1 MKKRLRAIVIAL
13 TALILA
19 LSMAACAD
27 KPEGGGETPPPT
39 SDYTMSITAV
49 GSTTINVSKT
59 VTLRTTVVGTNQKD
73 VTWSSLNED
82 IATVS
87 DRGVVTGV
95 AAGEATIKAT
105 LKIDEN
111 CTATIKI
118 KVEPSVAPETLAI
131 TGADATNTGWTGET
145 CKLDVA
151 VTPAEANTSVTWTSS
166 APDIAAVAADGTVTF
181 KAKGNA
187 TITATSQAD
196 NTKTASVSFTVRE
209 GAFITTL
216 GSSSW
221 NYEKQDAETDPFI
234 QITGDTAD
242 ASKGFNAAYFAGF
255 KGTRFYTEA
264 VFTDWDNTDNTW
276 DWQGFGLGA
285 GLSDSNMRFFTYS
298 HHSPKMT
305 ANNFNKVIVRDEP
318 NSWGALTN
326 RSQIWG
332 GDILNAIQIG
342 EAVKI
347 GMLRDGNEYLY
358 FLNDVLFYC
367 DYTTKYQSV
376 DTYPTVVTYD
386 MPVKVSAFKLVTDSD
401 EIDAILASDK
411 CSKSFSPE
419 NNKVDYVSDAEFAF
433 NSVTYSKDNRLRSIG
448 DRAMVMKN
456 FSIEFDMENL
466 AIGGGAQR
474 FKGATV
480 NFSRYDT
487 ADIVETVGIG
497 TSNANPDNGDAVLGR
512 FFSWK
517 WPDGM
522 EGSAL
527 KTWNETS
534 EPVIT
539 DAAAKHHVQITR
551 TVDEDANKSVF
562 RLFVDG
568 VEYALDFG
576 KDGAESAE
584 IDYIGSYLIWIAGEY
599 TTFKVTEFEID
610 SDIDAADIPASFT
623 LTADKT
629 EIEVNDTLA
638 LACTESGVTYASLDT
653 AVATVSTEGVITA
666 VAPGKA
672 TIAASKTVNGMTV
685 KATFTVTVKALPTVT
700 VTNTK
705 TELWA
710 GETMQIEYTLS
721 SESAHT
727 FVFESSNTAIATVSA
742 TGVVTP
748 VADGKVTITVKDK
761 INPDVFGTVEIDVY
775 TTLRVE
781 ITNSSVYVET
791 GTTLK
796 ITHRFSFGTN
806 TVTYSVNNDKATI
819 STDGVLTPAEDAEG
833 DVIVTVTCVE
843 DPTVT
848 TSKTFHIVAPLSIA
862 ITNTETEMWTTG
874 TLQLA
879 AAFSYPCEHTVTWSS
894 SDTTKATVS
903 DTGLVTA
910 LGLGEVTITAT
921 CEARNIS
928 DTITLN
934 IKDLLI
940 DKEIDGSGEDSFVG
954 EGYPLDYTVNAWD
967 YTHLTD
973 KNPSISTKADIQL
986 GGLRPV
992 AAFKNIKGK
1001 AYYAEAKISI
1011 TDYATDNVWAGVS
1024 LGNLTDTGYKRGLL
1038 ISATKTNRPMVFK
1051 NGFEDWGGTSVKGM
1065 NEDPKGTQLWDDKWL
1080 TSISNDNI
1088 KLGLLRNNDTFYYFV
1103 NGVLMNSESWATMAH
1118 DGNNKDLT
1126 NTDTMPIIRFND
1138 VRGTVSDL
1146 YATTD
1151 AEMIAAKLAVLNG
1164 NDKFTR
1170 DSENVVFGD
1179 NNTITLNNINNAEI
1193 RRNIATGKGDIK
1205 LEGGKEAVI
1214 EFDLTVNEIG
1224 DGMLTGMWF
1233 REANGLTC
1241 RSYLLGNTQYGFSG
1255 WDYWGGCTSIG
1266 AVANLPDGFNNAAG
1280 VTHHVKVER
1289 LTGGEIVYRIT
1300 IDDAVGTWTWDN
1312 FESDMIISFCAVK
1325 SNVTIA
1331 NITVTY
1337 PTAA

>member
-27 KPEGGGETPPPT
+27 RPEGGGETPPPT

-166 APDIAAVAADGTVTF
+166 APDIAAVADDGTVTF

-221 NYEKQDAETDPFI
+221 DYEKQDAETDPFI

-255 KGTRFYTEA
+255 KGSRFYTEA
-264 VFTDWDNTDNTW
+264 VFTDWDNTENTW

-298 HHSPKMT
+298 HHSPVMT

-638 LACTESGVTYASLDT
+638 LACTESGVTYTSLNTDI
-653 AVATVSTEGVITA
+653 ATVAADGTVTA
-666 VAPGKA
+666 KAPGKA
-672 TIAASKTVNGMTV
+672 TVTASKTVNGMTV

-721 SESAHT
+721 SESAHE
-727 FVFESSNTAIATVSA
+727 FAFESSDTSIATVSA

-748 VADGKVTITVKDK
+748 VADGKVTITVKDSV
-761 INPDVFGTVEIDVY
+761 NPAVFGTVEIDVY

-791 GTTLK
+791 GTTLQ
-796 ITHRFSFGTN
+796 ITHRFSFGNN

-819 STDGVLTPAEDAEG
+819 SADGVLTPVAEG

-843 DPTVT
+843 DTTVT
-848 TSKTFHIVAPLSIA
+848 TNKTFHIVAPLSIA

-894 SDTTKATVS
+894 SDTTKATVN

-910 LGLGEVTITAT
+910 VGLGEVTITAT
-921 CEARNIS
+921 SEARNIS

-934 IKDLLI
+934 INDLVI
-940 DKEIDGSGEDSFVG
+940 DTTTAYGVWDFTDLPKEDASIS
-954 EGYPLDYTVNAWD
+954 VNAFNVHGSNGE
-967 YTHLTD
+967 YPAT
-973 KNPSISTKADIQL
+973 
-986 GGLRPV
+986 V
-992 AAFKNIKGK
+992 AFKNVKGQK
-1001 AYYAEAKISI
+1001 YYAEATFNCTNVNTGDTWNGFSMGNYNPAAAAGQVNFRGLVLSYGQQPNKKLIVMESPNGWGDTTNRSQMWNDSFIGSI
-1011 TDYATDNVWAGVS
+1011 DFANAKFAVLRNGNSYYYFANDKLVWYEDVDTRFAGIDTVPGITVRFMEVTVSSMYATADEAVINEKLASAEANRKYFALYPNNVAIDETAG
-1024 LGNLTDTGYKRGLL
+1024 T
-1038 ISATKTNRPMVFK
+1038 IEFK
-1051 NGFEDWGGTSVKGM
+1051 NNNDQWPF
-1065 NEDPKGTQLWDDKWL
+1065 
-1080 TSISNDNI
+1080 DNI
-1088 KLGLLRNNDTFYYFV
+1088 KDNSAISIGDKAKIEKGKDSTITFDIEFKSISEKSLVGMYLKCWNNPTQARSFLVKQNQFGMTGWDINSNQGDTIV
-1103 NGVLMNSESWATMAH
+1103 VLPGENFA
-1118 DGNNKDLT
+1118 
-1126 NTDTMPIIRFND
+1126 F
-1138 VRGTVSDL
+1138 
-1146 YATTD
+1146 
-1151 AEMIAAKLAVLNG
+1151 
-1164 NDKFTR
+1164 
-1170 DSENVVFGD
+1170 SENLAI
-1179 NNTITLNNINNAEI
+1179 NTKYT
-1193 RRNIATGKGDIK
+1193 
-1205 LEGGKEAVI
+1205 
-1214 EFDLTVNEIG
+1214 
-1224 DGMLTGMWF
+1224 
-1233 REANGLTC
+1233 
-1241 RSYLLGNTQYGFSG
+1241 
-1255 WDYWGGCTSIG
+1255 
-1266 AVANLPDGFNNAAG
+1266 
-1280 VTHHVKVER
+1280 VKVER
-1289 LTGGEIVYRIT
+1289 TSAGWKMTFGEFFATWQWDETYAT
-1300 IDDAVGTWTWDN
+1300 SDYFMCFGAQNCNAV
-1312 FESDMIISFCAVK
+1312 IS
-1325 SNVTIA
+1325 
-1331 NITVTY
+1331 NISVTY

>member
-27 KPEGGGETPPPT
+27 KPEGGGETPPPPT

-819 STDGVLTPAEDAEG
+819 STDGVLTPVADAEG

-843 DPTVT
+843 DTSVT
-848 TSKTFHIVAPLSIA
+848 ASKTFHIVAPLSIS

-874 TLQLA
+874 TLQLV

-894 SDTTKATVS
+894 SDTNKATVS
-903 DTGLVTA
+903 ETGLVTA
-910 LGLGEVTITAT
+910 LVLGEVTITAT
-921 CEARNIS
+921 SEARNIS

-940 DKEIDGSGEDSFVG
+940 DTERSYASSGSLDFDDIAKQTPSVAFEVGADGYGYYRPMMVFKNVSGKTYYAEFTVKNAQDSAAHWAG
-954 EGYPLDYTVNAWD
+954 
-967 YTHLTD
+967 
-973 KNPSISTKADIQL
+973 IQL
-986 GGLRPV
+986 G
-992 AAFKNIKGK
+992 
-1001 AYYAEAKISI
+1001 SI
-1011 TDYATDNVWAGVS
+1011 ASD
-1024 LGNLTDTGYKRGLL
+1024 GYIRGLL
-1038 ISATKTNRPMVFK
+1038 ISLPKNEVIMKNDIDDWDNTNTAQFYNHTVAERNKESFKLGIIRSGNMFYYLVNDVMVYI
-1051 NGFEDWGGTSVKGM
+1051 EDTVAAAPTSDTTIDLSGVDTAPVIRM
-1065 NEDPKGTQLWDDKWL
+1065 NEA
-1080 TSISNDNI
+1080 
-1088 KLGLLRNNDTFYYFV
+1088 V
-1103 NGVLMNSESWATMAH
+1103 ATI
-1118 DGNNKDLT
+1118 
-1126 NTDTMPIIRFND
+1126 TDMY
-1138 VRGTVSDL
+1138 V
-1146 YATTD
+1146 TTD
-1151 AEMIAAKLAVLNG
+1151 AAAVAEKIGSEKYCVDTANVTVSG
-1164 NDKFTR
+1164 NTVTF
-1170 DSENVVFGD
+1170 
-1179 NNTITLNNINNAEI
+1179 NNINNGTFKESTAMS
-1193 RRNIATGKGDIK
+1193 KGEIK
-1205 LEGGKEAVI
+1205 LDGGKDARI
-1214 EFDLTVNEIG
+1214 EYDFVVT
-1224 DGMLTGMWF
+1224 DGADDMYLGMWIKTL
-1233 REANGLTC
+1233 ANKEC
-1241 RSYLLGNTQYGFSG
+1241 RSFLVSKTQFGFTGWAYDGGNNGIITA
-1255 WDYWGGCTSIG
+1255 T
-1266 AVANLPDGFNNAAG
+1266 ALPDEIDMSFNS
-1280 VTHHVKVER
+1280 THHVVVER
-1289 LTGGEIVYRIT
+1289 MSDVGNGKSGYKITLDGVATAVWDYDAYDVTMLVNFGAFKCNATISNIT
-1300 IDDAVGTWTWDN
+1300 I
-1312 FESDMIISFCAVK
+1312 
-1325 SNVTIA
+1325 
-1331 NITVTY
+1331 TY